1 MIQLESKLTH
11 LLINQPW
18 PLSIT
23 MKKVYRC
30 LILPGKNGIDSRIY
44 IFKFVEFI
52 SGFYMTE
59 LFANVTLANCLWILH
74 GRFFCGF
81 LAKESFIVQGK
92 NGIDSRILTIVEIVE
107 FPSRIICRLLW
118 EGSLILPGKN
128 EIEGQI
134 YTFRAIEF
142 PFKRFFAIFFC

>member
-1 MIQLESKLTH
+1 MAAIHYYEKSLSMFNLTWQEWNWQPNIHIQGRR
-11 LLINQPW
+11 
-18 PLSIT
+18 
-23 MKKVYRC
+23 V
-30 LILPGKNGIDSRIY
+30 SR
-44 IFKFVEFI
+44 
-52 SGFYMTE
+52 GFYMTE
-59 LFANVTLANCLWILH
+59 LFANVTLANCLRILH
-74 GRFFCGF
+74 GRLFCGF

-92 NGIDSRILTIVEIVE
+92 NGIDSRILTIVEVVE